1 MRPRPPS
8 SSPIPRTTRCVSA
21 NNNAPRNTSHDIG
34 GGGDENDVYFSF
46 PRVILGPMT
55 RCELRKAAKEEEE
68 GEKSMAAAAGGRR
81 RREVKFIVRRPSQF
95 GTMTTHTHSRARA
108 GGRRL
113 CGRYLCNLL
122 TWVGHYSSHRFG
134 RALGWVTQS
143 LVLRLGF
150 E

>member
-1 MRPRPPS
+1 MRPRPTPPLPS
-8 SSPIPRTTRCVSA
+8 PEQPDASAQTIMHPRA
-21 NNNAPRNTSHDIG
+21 HPPRNTSHDIIEE
-34 GGGDENDVYFSF
+34 ENDAYFSF

-55 RCELRKAAKEEEE
+55 RCELRKAAKEE
-68 GEKSMAAAAGGRR
+68 GEKSLAAAGGRRR

-122 TWVGHYSSHRFG
+122 TWVGHSSHRFG
-134 RALGWVTQS
+134 RALG
-143 LVLRLGF
+143 
-150 E
+150 